1 MQPDRTPSLPAV
13 MYRQALL
20 ASGVTEDEI
29 RWARSNGT
37 WTKLHRGTYC
47 ASESTSSLSK
57 EGMYRLR
64 AIALAGRSP
73 HLVLSHVS
81 AAAVHRLPLFGV
93 QLDTIHLTRL
103 GASGGRTQPGRVVHV
118 AELEPDE
125 VLTRNGFQLTN
136 VARTLLDYACTASFA
151 AAVVAADH
159 ALHHELVT
167 PEVLGEALSRTRHR
181 RGAAAARRALLFANG
196 RSESPGESR
205 LRLEIHR
212 AGLPVPVLQVR
223 VYAPDGTFLG
233 RVDLGYP
240 ELGLLMEFDGKTKYT
255 KLRREGQSIDEV
267 VVAEKDREDLIRG
280 LGYTVIRFDWNELGN
295 PSAVAAKIKGNLDR
309 SRRIVMAGGLAGH
322 WSAKPALQIPRT

>member
-1 MQPDRTPSLPAV
+1 MD
-13 MYRQALL
+13 
-20 ASGVTEDEI
+20 G
-29 RWARSNGT
+29 
-37 WTKLHRGTYC
+37 
-47 ASESTSSLSK
+47 
-57 EGMYRLR
+57 
-64 AIALAGRSP
+64 
-73 HLVLSHVS
+73 
-81 AAAVHRLPLFGV
+81 
-93 QLDTIHLTRL
+93 L
-103 GASGGRTQPGRVVHV
+103 GPGRVVHV

-136 VARTLLDYACTASFA
+136 VARTLLDHACTASFA

-159 ALHHELVT
+159 ALHQELVT
-167 PEVLGEALSRTRHR
+167 PEVLGDALSRTRHR

-255 KLRREGQSIDEV
+255 KLRRQGQSIDEV
-267 VVAEKDREDLIRG
+267 VVAEKEREDLIRG
-280 LGYTVIRFDWNELGN
+280 LGYTVIRFDWNDLGN
-295 PSAVAAKIKGNLDR
+295 PAAVVARIKGNLDR
-309 SRRIVMAGGLAGH
+309 SRRIVTAGGLAGH
-322 WSAKPALQIPRT
+322 WAAKPALRIPRTQQIPRT

>member
-1 MQPDRTPSLPAV
+1 MQPDHTPSLPAV

-29 RWARSNGT
+29 RWARSNGS
-37 WTKLHRGTYC
+37 WTRLHRGTYC
-47 ASESTSSLSK
+47 TSESMSSLNK
-57 EGMYRLR
+57 EGLHRLR

-93 QLDTIHLTRL
+93 QLDTVHLTRL
-103 GASGGRTQPGRVVHV
+103 GVSGGRTQPGRVVHV
-118 AELEPDE
+118 AELKPDE
-125 VLTRNGFQLTN
+125 LLTRNGFQLTN

-151 AAVVAADH
+151 AAVVAADY

-181 RGAAAARRALLFANG
+181 RGAAAARRAMLFANG

-205 LRLEIHR
+205 LRLEMHR
-212 AGLPVPVLQVR
+212 AGLPAPVLQVR
-223 VYAPDGTFLG
+223 IYAPDGTFLG
-233 RVDLGYP
+233 RADLGFP

-255 KLRREGQSIDEV
+255 KLRREGESIDEV
-267 VVAEKDREDLIRG
+267 VVAEKDRENIIRG

-295 PSAVAAKIKGNLDR
+295 PPALAAKIKGNLDR